1 MKRLEG
7 KTAVITGGARGMGE
21 THVRRVVLEG
31 ARVLFTDLLE
41 QDGEALAA
49 ELGADARFMR
59 ADVVSES
66 DWTQV
71 IAAAERNYGPVDI
84 LVNNA
89 GVVIRR
95 PIEDM
100 SEAEYRKV
108 IDINQ
113 VGVFLG
119 MKAVAPSMRRAKG
132 GSIINISSIAGF
144 VGRPQ
149 TVAYAASKFAVRGMT
164 KVAASEFGK
173 DNIRVNSVHPGPV
186 LTPMFDSMDQSVR
199 DALISEV
206 PLGRMARPEEASD
219 LIVFLAS
226 DESTYC
232 SGAEFLIDGG
242 MLAG

>member
-1 MKRLEG
+1 MTRLSG
-7 KTAVITGGARGMGE
+7 KTAIITGGARGMGE
-21 THVRRVVLEG
+21 THVRRFLLEG
-31 ARVLFTDLLE
+31 AKVLFTDVLE
-41 QDGEALAA
+41 EHGKALAA
-49 ELGADARFMR
+49 ELGAGAQFMR

-66 DWTQV
+66 DWAQV
-71 IAAAERNYGPVDI
+71 IAAAEKAYGPVDI

-89 GVVIRR
+89 GIVIRH

-186 LTPMFDSMDQSVR
+186 LTPMFASMDQSVR
-199 DALISEV
+199 DALVGEI

>member
-1 MKRLEG
+1 MTRLSG
-7 KTAVITGGARGMGE
+7 KTAIITGGARGMGE
-21 THVRRVVLEG
+21 THVRRFLLEG
-31 ARVLFTDLLE
+31 AKVLFTDVLE
-41 QDGEALAA
+41 ENGKALAA
-49 ELGADARFMR
+49 ELGADAQFMR

-71 IAAAERNYGPVDI
+71 IAAAEKAYGPVNI

-89 GVVIRR
+89 GIVIRH

-186 LTPMFDSMDQSVR
+186 LTPMFASMDQSVR
-199 DALISEV
+199 DALVGEV

>member
-1 MKRLEG
+1 MPRLAN
-7 KTAVITGGARGMGE
+7 KTAIITGGAGGMGE
-21 THVRRVVLEG
+21 AHVRRFLHEG
-31 ARVLFTDLLE
+31 ANVHFTDVLRE
-41 QDGEALAA
+41 EGEALAA
-49 ELGADARFMR
+49 ELGARARFTF
-59 ADVVSES
+59 ADVASAT
-66 DWTQV
+66 DWAGL
-71 IAAAERNYGPVDI
+71 IAETEDAYGQVDI

-89 GVVIRR
+89 GIVIRA
-95 PIEDM
+95 PIEEM
-100 SEAEYRKV
+100 LEAEYRKV
-108 IDINQ
+108 VDINQ

-119 MKAVAPSMRRAKG
+119 MKAVIPSMRRAG
-132 GSIINISSIAGF
+132 AGSIINISSIAGL

-164 KVAASEFGK
+164 KVAANELGA

-186 LTPMFDSMDQSVR
+186 LTPMFQNMDQKVR
-199 DALISEV
+199 DDLTDQI
-206 PLGRMARPEEASD
+206 PLGRMARPEEVSD